1 MLDSFQKDLFTL
13 GPAVLFRWDF
23 TAFDPE
29 TGYKVLAVT
38 PNVERLLGY
47 RDEDFLN
54 QKIIY
59 HKIIHPDD
67 LPRVM
72 EEVNYYEKNKQK
84 NYTQHY
90 RLIAKNGEIK
100 HVVDFTVVYFEGDR
114 PVYSEGLLFDNT
126 EFVTLNNRLQ
136 DNVDILTKKIKEESI
151 RNQLLRLAAA
161 PLSLQTFFDQAM
173 KKLSEMQYLRL
184 INKMGIFLA
193 DDNNAL
199 HLVAAYNLPDGLKQ
213 VCKRVPFGTCLCG
226 MAAQT
231 GKTQH
236 ASCVDHRHT
245 NTYEGITAHGHYNV
259 PILAGNRVLG
269 VMVFYVPEG
278 HPYSPDEE
286 HFLSSIADI
295 IAMRILRERDEKK
308 IAQLE
313 ADKLQLADTLYTLL
327 NEIPDA
333 IIMKDGAGRWIYAN
347 RTAKEFFGLEDDY
360 LGKTSAEISRVNRV
374 LRDMNLDFEAE
385 DQAALVSKEVKEK
398 IFTVRVADG
407 RVLDLEIRRIVI
419 RDDGD
424 QVTGIIEVGKDVTKQ
439 RAAERNLIQIRK
451 RLEEVV
457 KLARVGGFVIDF
469 KQNRVEWMN
478 EIWRLGEVP
487 ADFVPDIHNTI
498 RFYKE
503 GESREKALAAIRR
516 AVKEGKGFDIE
527 IEMVNYTGQ
536 TFWVR
541 MVGEP
546 EMKGDYCE
554 RITGY
559 FQDISEKRKYQD
571 EKEKLEKKFA
581 RLVEKSTDVFVLYDR
596 DGIITYASPSTFDV
610 MGYDPQEVIGRHVS
624 EFHHEEE
631 RDFLATVRENILKF
645 PGFSFPMQ
653 ASRLRHKSGHFLFV
667 EGTISNL
674 LNDEAVN
681 AVVVNFR
688 DVTARKQ
695 MEADLINRNKKLEEI
710 AWMFAH
716 RVRGPVAT
724 LKGLAE
730 LFKYLNPNDPLRTEV
745 FAKMNVPLES
755 LDAII
760 RAIVEVSYENEI
772 VVPEKITGNKM

>member
-1 MLDSFQKDLFTL
+1 
-13 GPAVLFRWDF
+13 
-23 TAFDPE
+23 
-29 TGYKVLAVT
+29 
-38 PNVERLLGY
+38 
-47 RDEDFLN
+47 
-54 QKIIY
+54 
-59 HKIIHPDD
+59 
-67 LPRVM
+67 
-72 EEVNYYEKNKQK
+72 
-84 NYTQHY
+84 
-90 RLIAKNGEIK
+90 
-100 HVVDFTVVYFEGDR
+100 
-114 PVYSEGLLFDNT
+114 
-126 EFVTLNNRLQ
+126 
-136 DNVDILTKKIKEESI
+136 
-151 RNQLLRLAAA
+151 
-161 PLSLQTFFDQAM
+161 
-173 KKLSEMQYLRL
+173 
-184 INKMGIFLA
+184 
-193 DDNNAL
+193 
-199 HLVAAYNLPDGLKQ
+199 
-213 VCKRVPFGTCLCG
+213 
-226 MAAQT
+226 
-231 GKTQH
+231 
-236 ASCVDHRHT
+236 
-245 NTYEGITAHGHYNV
+245 
-259 PILAGNRVLG
+259 
-269 VMVFYVPEG
+269 
-278 HPYSPDEE
+278 
-286 HFLSSIADI
+286 
-295 IAMRILRERDEKK
+295 MRILRERDVKK

-327 NEIPDA
+327 NAIPDS

-385 DQAALVSKEVKEK
+385 DQAALMSKEVKERN
-398 IFTVRVADG
+398 FTVRVADG

-419 RDDGD
+419 PDDGD
-424 QVTGIIEVGKDVTKQ
+424 QVTGIIVVGKDVTKH

-610 MGYDPQEVIGRHVS
+610 IGYDPQEVIGRHVS

-667 EGTISNL
+667 EGTVSNL

-745 FAKMNVPLES
+745 FEKMNVPLES